1 MAAFSFK
8 SNWDCWSRTYQSWM
22 RLSFNKQFSMR
33 RTKLKSHQKRR
44 RKLGKMMA
52 THPNLSTT
60 NSKIL
65 LKMDRLKIRSYVMK
79 IIKLIKIYKAR
90 KILRIITLEMTSI
103 KWVSMKLNKAK
114 RECQPNKMIW
124 INKVMITALLFR
136 ARELTNLT
144 QNKISFHQ

>member
-1 MAAFSFK
+1 
-8 SNWDCWSRTYQSWM
+8 
-22 RLSFNKQFSMR
+22 
-33 RTKLKSHQKRR
+33 
-44 RKLGKMMA
+44 MMA

-103 KWVSMKLNKAK
+103 KWVSMKLNKTK

-144 QNKISFHQ
+144 PNKISFHQ

>member
-1 MAAFSFK
+1 
-8 SNWDCWSRTYQSWM
+8 M
-22 RLSFNKQFSMR
+22 RLSFNKQSLMR
-33 RTKLKSHQKRR
+33 RTKLKNHQKRR

-103 KWVSMKLNKAK
+103 K
-114 RECQPNKMIW
+114 
-124 INKVMITALLFR
+124 
-136 ARELTNLT
+136 
-144 QNKISFHQ
+144 